1 MAFHTHAFFL
11 QLIENLQTWDVSA
24 NAGVTADL
32 DPRGYGSPFA
42 DLDPSPPLADL
53 DRGVHIRQRIWTGG
67 SKSAGTPAH
76 ETGFLYSFVVH
87 LTKNLSAVEIS
98 S

>member
-42 DLDPSPPLADL
+42 DLDPSPPPPL
-53 DRGVHIRQRIWTGG
+53 RIWTEESIAASGFGPGG
-67 SKSAGTPAH
+67 PNPLRHRPTKPAFY
-76 ETGFLYSFVVH
+76 TH
-87 LTKNLSAVEIS
+87 LLFI
-98 S
+98 

>member
-1 MAFHTHAFFL
+1 MTFHAHAFFL

-42 DLDPSPPLADL
+42 DLDPSPPPSGFGPRSPYPLADL
-53 DRGVHIRQRIWTGG
+53 DRIWT
-67 SKSAGTPAH
+67 AGTPAH
-76 ETGFLYSFVVH
+76 ETGSLYSFVVH